1 MIRLNK
7 FLARHGIGSRRYC
20 DKLISEG
27 NIKVNDKVIIDFS
40 YKVTKKDIVEYNSR
54 ILGHRFKRVVYI
66 VNKPKGYISTSF
78 DEDRNRNKVVD
89 IIKSEK
95 KLFTIGRL
103 DKDTTGLILVTNDGD
118 LSYKLTHPK
127 FLIKREYIVKTNK
140 SISFNKINN
149 FKKGI
154 RLEANYFVKGIIK
167 QDFSKGKYI
176 YYKIIL
182 HEGKNREIRRVFDYF
197 QSPVIELVRI
207 SFANIKL
214 GNLAEGKFKK
224 LSNDQIKKKLNKF
237 I

>member
-176 YYKIIL
+176 YYKI
-182 HEGKNREIRRVFDYF
+182 
-197 QSPVIELVRI
+197 
-207 SFANIKL
+207 
-214 GNLAEGKFKK
+214 
-224 LSNDQIKKKLNKF
+224 
-237 I
+237 